1 MAAHNLGQ
9 THRHAEAYDRNP
21 IRGSGNTHMR
31 RIPPYGFLALVA
43 ALGGC
48 ADNAKVVAPTDDR
61 VNWDWDAGLR
71 TFGGGPA
78 VLICSPTTVA
88 FNGTVS
94 CSLANVGPFNFP
106 TWRFLGFG
114 GVPVDGPNGMGGW
127 SGPMVLSGDV
137 IVDYVDD
144 FGQQQTEYQP
154 ITVTR
159 RTWSWASLVGG
170 QQGTPNEI
178 DSCFLGEY
186 ALTASLFCT
195 ATWADK
201 IFHPRPDQLSN
212 GTGYAAASVPGS
224 GPNHG
229 LWYVASASADMDLR
243 TQVRKWYRSDGPGSA
258 MFGSVTV
265 TFGCS
270 QAFPTDPNGFRN
282 VHTVNN
288 VCVVTPAF
296 NSFVNCLWSH
306 EGQHLSTAT
315 TSAQSSANNVY
326 ALWEPMVATTSS
338 GLQNIVSV
346 AYSSAH
352 DRVRTTSQN
361 AENTMTQH
369 PYTFWD
375 YIAAGGWQQTNET
388 ILC

>member
-1 MAAHNLGQ
+1 
-9 THRHAEAYDRNP
+9 
-21 IRGSGNTHMR
+21 MR
-31 RIPPYGFLALVA
+31 RTLTYCSVIVVA
-43 ALGGC
+43 MLSGC
-48 ADNAKVVAPTDDR
+48 ADSATVVAPTDDR
-61 VNWDWDAGLR
+61 LNWDWDAGLR

-78 VLICSPTTVA
+78 VLICSPSTVA

-159 RTWSWASLVGG
+159 RSWSWASSVGG
-170 QQGTPNEI
+170 QQGTLNEI
-178 DSCFLGEY
+178 DSCFLPDEGG
-186 ALTASLFCT
+186 LTASVFCT
-195 ATWADK
+195 QSTANK
-201 IFHPRPDQLSN
+201 IFHPRPADLSN
-212 GTGYAAASVPGS
+212 GTGYSAASVPGA
-224 GPNHG
+224 GPNGG

-243 TQVRKWYRSDGPGSA
+243 TQVLKWYRSDGAASA
-258 MFGSVTV
+258 MFGSPTV
-265 TFGCS
+265 EFGCA
-270 QAFPTDPNGFRN
+270 QAFPADPNGWRN

-296 NSFVNCLWSH
+296 TSFVNCLWSH
-306 EGQHLSTAT
+306 EGQHLSAAT
-315 TSAQSSANNVY
+315 TAAQSSNNNVY
-326 ALWEPMVATTSS
+326 ALWEPMVASTSTE
-338 GLQNIVSV
+338 LQNDVSP

-352 DRVRTTSQN
+352 DRVLIASLAAHIN
-361 AENTMTQH
+361 MTYR

-375 YIAAGGWQQTNET
+375 YLLSGWNQDTLT
-388 ILC
+388 VRC